1 MEINKNFEDK
11 GYVKFL
17 APAKINRFL
26 KIISKRDDGYHNLQS
41 CFQMIDLCDEI
52 YFKVR
57 DDNQI
62 NLQYIS
68 KSLDDDL
75 IIKAAKKMLNKTDL
89 GIDIALNK
97 KIPIGAGLGGGSS
110 DAATTILVL
119 NKIFNLGFKLEQLE
133 EMGLTL
139 GADVPF
145 FIRGQNAWVEGIGEK
160 ITPIKLEEQT
170 FLLAVPDVQI
180 STKQVFSSLKL
191 TKNAIPLKMSALISD
206 DEIDTVRNDLEE
218 VSLRLFPELKD
229 AKNWL
234 MQYGHAKMTG
244 TGSSFFCRIKKSLE
258 QDLKFYDKPAKITVF
273 KIKSLKVHPFMA

>member
-41 CFQMIDLCDEI
+41 CFQILDLCDEI

-62 NLQYIS
+62 NLQYMS
-68 KSLDDDL
+68 KSFDDDL
-75 IIKAAKKMLNKTDL
+75 ILKAAKKILNKTDL

-97 KIPIGAGLGGGSS
+97 KIPVGAGLGGGSS
-110 DAATTILVL
+110 DAATTLLAL
-119 NKIFNLGFKLEQLE
+119 NKIFNLGFKLEQLIE
-133 EMGLTL
+133 IGLTL

-145 FIRGQNAWVEGIGEK
+145 FTRGQNAWVEGVGEK
-160 ITPIKLEEQT
+160 ITPIQLEQQT
-170 FLLAVPDVQI
+170 FILAVPDVQI

-191 TKNAIPLKMSALISD
+191 TKNVIPLKMTALISD
-206 DEIDTVRNDLEE
+206 EVIDLVPNDLEE
-218 VSLRLFPELKD
+218 VSLRLFPGLKD

-234 MQYGHAKMTG
+234 MHYGHAKMTG

-273 KIKSLKVHPFMA
+273 KIKSLKVHPFMT

>member
-26 KIISKRDDGYHNLQS
+26 KIISKRNDGYHDLQS
-41 CFQMIDLCDEI
+41 CFQIIDLCDEI

-68 KSLDDDL
+68 KSFDNDL
-75 IIKAAKKMLNKTDL
+75 ILKAANKILNKTDL

-110 DAATTILVL
+110 DAAITILAL

-160 ITPIKLEEQT
+160 ITPIQLEEQT

-191 TKNAIPLKMSALISD
+191 TKNTIPLKMSALISD
-206 DEIDTVRNDLEE
+206 DGIDRVPNDLEE
-218 VSLRLFPELKD
+218 VSLRLFPGLKD
-229 AKNWL
+229 VKNWL
-234 MQYGHAKMTG
+234 MQYGQPKMTG
-244 TGSSFFCRIKKSLE
+244 TGSAFFCRIKKSCE

-273 KIKSLKVHPFMA
+273 KIKSLKVHPLMV

>member
-1 MEINKNFEDK
+1 MEINIKFEDK

-26 KIISKRDDGYHNLQS
+26 KVISKRDDGYHNLQS
-41 CFQMIDLCDEI
+41 CFQMIDLYDEI
-52 YFKVR
+52 YFKIR
-57 DDNQI
+57 NDNQI

-68 KSLDDDL
+68 KSFGDDL
-75 IIKAAKKMLNKTDL
+75 ILKAAKKILNKTNL

-97 KIPIGAGLGGGSS
+97 KIPTGAGLGGGSS
-110 DAATTILVL
+110 DAATTLLAL

-145 FIRGQNAWVEGIGEK
+145 FIKGQNAWVEGIGEK
-160 ITPIKLEEQT
+160 ITPIKLEKQT
-170 FLLAVPDVQI
+170 FILAVPDIHI
-180 STKQVFSSLKL
+180 STKEIFSSLKL
-191 TKNAIPLKMSALISD
+191 TKNVIPLKMTALISD
-206 DEIDTVRNDLEE
+206 EVIDLAPNDLEE
-218 VSLRLFPELKD
+218 VSLRLFPGLKD

-234 MQYGHAKMTG
+234 AQYGQPKMTG
-244 TGSSFFCRIKKSLE
+244 TGSAFFCRIKKSFE

>member
-1 MEINKNFEDK
+1 MEINKKFEDK

-75 IIKAAKKMLNKTDL
+75 ILKAANKILNKTDL

-110 DAATTILVL
+110 DAAMTMLAL
-119 NKIFNLGFKLEQLE
+119 NKIFNLGFDLEQLE
-133 EMGLTL
+133 EIGLTL

-160 ITPIKLEEQT
+160 ITPIQLEQQT
-170 FLLAVPDVQI
+170 FLLAVPDI
-180 STKQVFSSLKL
+180 HIATKQVFSSLKL
-191 TKNAIPLKMSALISD
+191 TKNTIPLKMSALISD
-206 DEIDTVRNDLEE
+206 DAIDSVPNDLEE
-218 VSLRLFPELKD
+218 VSLRLFPGLKD
-229 AKNWL
+229 VKNWL
-234 MQYGHAKMTG
+234 MQYGQPKMTG
-244 TGSSFFCRIKKSLE
+244 TGSTFFCRIKKSLE

-273 KIKSLKVHPFMA
+273 KIKSLKVHPFMS

>member
-1 MEINKNFEDK
+1 MEIKKKFEDK

-68 KSLDDDL
+68 KSFDDDL
-75 IIKAAKKMLNKTDL
+75 IIKAAKKILNKTDL
-89 GIDIALNK
+89 GIDITLNK
-97 KIPIGAGLGGGSS
+97 KIPTGAGLGGGSS
-110 DAATTILVL
+110 DAATTLLAL

-145 FIRGQNAWVEGIGEK
+145 FIKGQNAWVEGIGEK
-160 ITPIKLEEQT
+160 ITPIKLSKQT
-170 FLLAVPDVQI
+170 FILAVPDI
-180 STKQVFSSLKL
+180 HIGTKQVFSSLKL
-191 TKNAIPLKMSALISD
+191 TKNTIPLKMSALISD
-206 DEIDTVRNDLEE
+206 DEIDSVPNDLEE
-218 VSLRLFPELKD
+218 VSLKLFSELKD
-229 AKNWL
+229 VKDWL
-234 MQYGHAKMTG
+234 AQYGKPKMTG
-244 TGSSFFCRIKKSLE
+244 TGSAFFCRIKKSLE

>member
-1 MEINKNFEDK
+1 MEINNKFEDK
-11 GYVKFL
+11 GYFKFL

-26 KIISKRDDGYHNLQS
+26 KIISKRGDGYHNLQS
-41 CFQMIDLCDEI
+41 FFQIIDLCDEI
-52 YFKVR
+52 YFKAR

-68 KSLDDDL
+68 KSFDDDL
-75 IIKAAKKMLNKTDL
+75 IVKATKKMLNKTGL

-97 KIPIGAGLGGGSS
+97 KIPTGAGLGGGSS
-110 DAATTILVL
+110 DAATTILAL

-160 ITPIKLEEQT
+160 ITPIQLEQQT
-170 FLLAVPDVQI
+170 FLLAVPDI
-180 STKQVFSSLKL
+180 HIATKQVFSSLKL

-206 DEIDTVRNDLEE
+206 DEIDSVPNDLEE
-218 VSLRLFPELKD
+218 VSLKLFPELKD
-229 AKNWL
+229 VKNWL

-244 TGSSFFCRIKKSLE
+244 TGSAFFCRIKKSFE

>member
-1 MEINKNFEDK
+1 MGINIKFKDQ
-11 GYVKFL
+11 GYIKFI

-26 KIISKRDDGYHNLQS
+26 KIISKRHDGYHNLQS

-68 KSLDDDL
+68 KSFDDDI
-75 IIKAAKKMLNKTDL
+75 IIKAAKKMLNKTGL

-97 KIPIGAGLGGGSS
+97 KIPTGAGLGGGSS
-110 DAATTILVL
+110 DAATTMLAL
-119 NKIFNLGFKLEQLE
+119 NKIFNLGFELKHLE

-139 GADVPF
+139 GADIPF

-160 ITPIKLEEQT
+160 ITPIQLEQQT

-191 TKNAIPLKMSALISD
+191 TKNTIPLKMSALISD
-206 DEIDTVRNDLEE
+206 DAIDTVPNDLEE
-218 VSLRLFPELKD
+218 VSLRLFPGLKD
-229 AKNWL
+229 VKNWL
-234 MQYGHAKMTG
+234 MQYGQPKMTG
-244 TGSSFFCRIKKSLE
+244 TGSAFFCRIKKSFE

-273 KIKSLKVHPFMA
+273 KIKSLKVHPLMT

>member
-68 KSLDDDL
+68 KSFDDDI
-75 IIKAAKKMLNKTDL
+75 IIKAAKKMLNKADF

-97 KIPIGAGLGGGSS
+97 KIPVGAGLGGGSS
-110 DAATTILVL
+110 DAATTMLAL
-119 NKIFNLGFKLEQLE
+119 NKIFNLGFDLEQLE

-160 ITPIKLEEQT
+160 ITPIQLEQQT

-191 TKNAIPLKMSALISD
+191 TKNTIPLKMSALISD
-206 DEIDTVRNDLEE
+206 DAIDRVPNDLEE
-218 VSLRLFPELKD
+218 VSLRLFPGLKD
-229 AKNWL
+229 VKNWL
-234 MQYGHAKMTG
+234 MQYGQPKMTG
-244 TGSSFFCRIKKSLE
+244 TGSAFFCSIKKSFE
-258 QDLKFYDKPAKITVF
+258 QDLKFYDKPAKITIF

>member
-1 MEINKNFEDK
+1 MGINKNFEEK

-26 KIISKRDDGYHNLQS
+26 KIISKRHDGYHNLQS

-68 KSLDDDL
+68 KSFDDDL
-75 IIKAAKKMLNKTDL
+75 ILKAAKKMLNKTGL

-97 KIPIGAGLGGGSS
+97 KIPTGAGLGGGSS
-110 DAATTILVL
+110 DAATTMLAL
-119 NKIFNLGFKLEQLE
+119 NKIFNLGFELKQLE

-139 GADVPF
+139 GADIPF

-160 ITPIKLEEQT
+160 ITPIQLEQQT

-180 STKQVFSSLKL
+180 STKQVFLSLKL
-191 TKNAIPLKMSALISD
+191 TKNTIPLKMSALISD
-206 DEIDTVRNDLEE
+206 DAIDTVPNDLEE
-218 VSLRLFPELKD
+218 VSLRLFPGLKD
-229 AKNWL
+229 VKNWL
-234 MQYGHAKMTG
+234 MQYGQPKMTG
-244 TGSSFFCRIKKSLE
+244 TGSAFFCRIKKSFE

-273 KIKSLKVHPFMA
+273 KIKSLKVHPLMT

>member
-1 MEINKNFEDK
+1 MEINIKFEDQ
-11 GYVKFL
+11 GYIKFL

-57 DDNQI
+57 DDNLI

-68 KSLDDDL
+68 KSFDDDL
-75 IIKAAKKMLNKTDL
+75 IIKAAKIILNKTDF

-97 KIPIGAGLGGGSS
+97 KIPVGAGLGGGSS
-110 DAATTILVL
+110 DAASTLLAL

-133 EMGLTL
+133 EIGLTL

-160 ITPIKLEEQT
+160 ITPIELKKQT
-170 FLLAVPDVQI
+170 FILAVPDIHIV
-180 STKQVFSSLKL
+180 TKQVFSSLKL

-206 DEIDTVRNDLEE
+206 DEIDTVPNDLEE

-229 AKNWL
+229 TKNWL

-244 TGSSFFCRIKKSLE
+244 TGSSFFCGIKKSLE